1 MNTRK
6 KKENREATMFLKRCV
21 LLVSYEEEPQDLVGL
36 WARSCYM
43 AREDEKTKRKKK
55 KKRLREKEKYTLL

>member
-1 MNTRK
+1 
-6 KKENREATMFLKRCV
+6 MFLKRCV

-55 KKRLREKEKYTLL
+55 KKKVKRKREVYSTVIL

>member
-1 MNTRK
+1 
-6 KKENREATMFLKRCV
+6 MFLKRCV

-55 KKRLREKEKYTLL
+55 NKVKRKREVFSTVIL